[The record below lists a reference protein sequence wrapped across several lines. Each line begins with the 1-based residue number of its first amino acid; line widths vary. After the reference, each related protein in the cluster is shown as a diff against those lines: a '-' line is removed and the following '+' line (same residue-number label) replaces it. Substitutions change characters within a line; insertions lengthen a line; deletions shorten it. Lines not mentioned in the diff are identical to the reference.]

1 MRFRKLLIRALRL
14 RCPLCGE
21 GRLFRGW
28 FAMQAQCPSCGASL
42 EREPGF
48 YLGSIYINYG
58 LTALLVAVVYP
69 VLLFRGVA
77 SNQVLLV
84 AALAFTVV
92 FPLLLFPWSR
102 SLWLAFDQWYDP
114 RPGER
119 PDAPQ
124 A

>member
-1 MRFRKLLIRALRL
+1 MRAMRL

-21 GRLFRGW
+21 GRLFRSW
-28 FAMQAQCPSCGASL
+28 FTMHAHCPTCGAPL

-77 SNQVLLV
+77 SNEVLLV
-84 AALAFTVV
+84 AALAFTIV
-92 FPLLLFPWSR
+92 FPLVLFPWSR

-119 PDAPQ
+119 PPSPRA
-124 A
+124 

>member
-21 GRLFRGW
+21 GRLFRSW

-69 VLLFRGVA
+69 ALLFRGVA

>member
-1 MRFRKLLIRALRL
+1 MRCWKLLSRALQL

-21 GRLFRGW
+21 GRLFGGW
-28 FAMQAQCPSCGASL
+28 FAMQRQCPCCGDSF

-77 SNQVLLV
+77 SNQTLLV

-92 FPLLLFPWSR
+92 FPLVLFPWSR

-119 PDAPQ
+119 PRGPRA
-124 A
+124 